1 MAVLGMTLK
10 DTLTPVTKKN
20 FKKWHSEGSLL
31 LLNAGHGN
39 LDIILSRLNNIT
51 IEYRA
56 QGKQLITAMIDGKNI
71 TAHMF
76 SNGCDEFILL
86 IDDMQ
91 GSDYSKGYFK
101 REHKQHITVYVVND

>member
-1 MAVLGMTLK
+1 MTLT

-20 FKKWHSEGSLL
+20 FNKWHSEGSLL
-31 LLNAGHGN
+31 FLGAGNGN
-39 LDIILSRLNNIT
+39 LNITLSRLNDMT

-56 QGKQLITAMIDGKNI
+56 QGRPLTTATIGGNNI

-76 SNGCDEFILL
+76 SNGCEEFVLI

-91 GSDYSKGYFK
+91 GSNGSKEYFK
-101 REHKQHITVYVVND
+101 RNNKQHITVYVVND